1 MELRLSVPQWH
12 YSMLLD
18 DERVS
23 VFKEAVETSVKSGDV
38 VFDLGTGSGIL
49 AMIAA
54 KNAKHVYAVELDPIT
69 TEYTRENI
77 KENNYDNIT
86 VIEDDAAYYP
96 FSEKADVVIAEL
108 LDTGLITEPQVPVL
122 NSIIEKGLLK
132 EGGVIIPEEVYNS
145 AQLVKSKMGHIYYD
159 EEVTSE
165 EVSNEI
171 VYDTINFYQVNDEDV
186 EYLLDFELKEDVKNS
201 AVRLNTY
208 TKLKNNLISGS
219 SPMLNPPL
227 VIPINGELKAGNVKI
242 KLSYVMGGDLESI
255 NVEIVN

>member
-18 DERVS
+18 DKRVS
-23 VFKEAVETSVKSGDV
+23 VFKEAVEKSVKPGDI

-54 KNAKHVYAVELDPIT
+54 RTAKQVYAVELDPIT
-69 TEYTRENI
+69 TEYTKENV
-77 KENNYDNIT
+77 KENNFKNIK

-132 EGGVIIPEEVYNS
+132 EGGIIIPEEVYNS
-145 AQLVKSKMGHIYYD
+145 AQIVISKMGHIYYD

-171 VYDTINFYQVNDEDV
+171 IYDTINFYQVNNENV
-186 EYLLDFELKEDVKNS
+186 EYLLEFDLKEDIKNP

-208 TKLKNNLISGS
+208 TKLKNDLISGS

-227 VIPINGELKAGNVKI
+227 VIPVTGELTAGTVKI
-242 KLSYVMGGDLESI
+242 KLSYIMGGDLESI
-255 NVEIVN
+255 DVQIIK

>member
-1 MELRLSVPQWH
+1 MELKLSVPQWH

-23 VFKEAVETSVKSGDV
+23 VFKEAVEDTVKPGDV

-54 KNAKHVYAVELDPIT
+54 RTAKQVYAVELDPIT
-69 TEYTRENI
+69 TEYTKENV
-77 KENNYDNIT
+77 KENNFKNIK

-96 FSEKADVVIAEL
+96 FPEKADVVIAEL

-122 NSIIEKGLLK
+122 NSIIKRGLLK
-132 EGGVIIPEEVYNS
+132 DGGIIIPEEVYNS

-171 VYDTINFYQVNDEDV
+171 VYDTINFYKVNEESV
-186 EYLLDFELKEDVKNS
+186 EYLLEFNLREDVKNP

-208 TKLKNNLISGS
+208 TKLKEDLISGAT
-219 SPMLNPPL
+219 PMLNPPL
-227 VIPINGELKAGNVKI
+227 VIPINGKLNAETVKL
-242 KLSYVMGGDLESI
+242 KLSYIMGGDLESI
-255 NVEIVN
+255 NVQIVK

>member
-1 MELRLSVPQWH
+1 
-12 YSMLLD
+12 MLLD
-18 DERVS
+18 DKRVS
-23 VFKEAVETSVKSGDV
+23 VFKEAVEKSVKPGDI

-54 KNAKHVYAVELDPIT
+54 RTAKQVYAVELDPIT
-69 TEYTRENI
+69 TEYTKENV
-77 KENNYDNIT
+77 KENNFKNIK

-132 EGGVIIPEEVYNS
+132 EGGIIIPEEVYNS
-145 AQLVKSKMGHIYYD
+145 AQIVISKMGHIYYD

-171 VYDTINFYQVNDEDV
+171 IYDTINFYQVNNENV
-186 EYLLDFELKEDVKNS
+186 EYLLEFDLKEDIKNP

-208 TKLKNNLISGS
+208 TKLKNDLISGS

-227 VIPINGELKAGNVKI
+227 VIPVTGELTAGTVKI
-242 KLSYVMGGDLESI
+242 KLSYIMGGDLESI
-255 NVEIVN
+255 DVQIIK

>member
-1 MELRLSVPQWH
+1 
-12 YSMLLD
+12 MLLD
-18 DERVS
+18 DKRVS
-23 VFKEAVETSVKSGDV
+23 VFKEAVEKSVKPGDI

-54 KNAKHVYAVELDPIT
+54 RTAKQVYAVELDPIT
-69 TEYTRENI
+69 TKNI
-77 KENNYDNIT
+77 KKNVKENNFKNIK

-132 EGGVIIPEEVYNS
+132 EGGIIIPEEVYNS
-145 AQLVKSKMGHIYYD
+145 AQIVISKMGHIYYD

-171 VYDTINFYQVNDEDV
+171 IYDTINFYQVNNENV
-186 EYLLDFELKEDVKNS
+186 EYLLEFDLKEDIKNP

-208 TKLKNNLISGS
+208 TKLKNDLISGS

-227 VIPINGELKAGNVKI
+227 VIPVTGELTAGTVKI
-242 KLSYVMGGDLESI
+242 KLSYIMGGDLESI
-255 NVEIVN
+255 DVQIIK